1 MTHQKVRPDFPTAG
15 DSFVAHFRPS
25 PLNDYSRDCQTG
37 KEKPVPRSVA
47 LANRSLFVPTPKSQ
61 IKKNARLFCEKAGQ
75 KDIPHERYRPRRGSA
90 QA

>member
-25 PLNDYSRDCQTG
+25 ALNDYFRDCQTE
-37 KEKPVPRSVA
+37 KEKTVLLSVA
-47 LANRSLFVPTPKSQ
+47 LANCSPSVPTYKSQ
-61 IKKNARLFCEKAGQ
+61 IKKNARHFCEKAGR
-75 KDIPHERYRPRRGSA
+75 KEIPHERYRPRRYSA